1 MLQRRHFSYLGARTF
16 GASRWLLARER
27 RWLLLLAAALA
38 ALGTFG
44 ELSEDLIEDDELLAF
59 DTALLRAVAEHRQ
72 AWLTIHAIDLTAL
85 GSVTVLTLAGLVAGV
100 PLLRIRDHHGALQLL
115 LAMLGVALWTY
126 LTKNLF
132 SRERPELVYRLLE
145 VQGYSFPS
153 GHSSG
158 SATLYV
164 TLALVL
170 RRHVRSLGSRTLLF
184 AGCGGLALAIG
195 LSRVYLGVHYPS
207 DVASGL
213 AFGSGWALL
222 LAAAFEWR
230 LHARAESSSQRAS
243 YRRRERDLQRVSG
256 ACASGNIEPR
266 TNEQGAAGVGSAV
279 LPSRLNEL
287 DDLERE

>member
-1 MLQRRHFSYLGARTF
+1 MLGRRHFSVLGARTF

-27 RWLLLLAAALA
+27 RWLLFLAAGLV

-44 ELSEDLIEDDELLAF
+44 ELSEDLVEDDELLAM
-59 DTALLRAVAEHRQ
+59 DTKLLRAVAEHRVPR
-72 AWLTIHAIDLTAL
+72 LTIHAIDLTAL
-85 GSVTVLTLAGLVAGV
+85 GSVTLLTLVAFVVGV
-100 PLLRIRDHHGALQLL
+100 PLLRMRDQRGALQLVV
-115 LAMLGVALWTY
+115 AMLGVATWTY

-158 SATLYV
+158 SAAMYV

-170 RRHVRSLGSRTLLF
+170 RRHVRTLLSRSLLF
-184 AGCGGLALAIG
+184 VGCGGLALAIG

-222 LAAAFEWR
+222 LAAAFELWPR
-230 LHARAESSSQRAS
+230 ARHLRSREAPHKTATAS
-243 YRRRERDLQRVSG
+243 APSLAR
-256 ACASGNIEPR
+256 
-266 TNEQGAAGVGSAV
+266 GSDQ
-279 LPSRLNEL
+279 L
-287 DDLERE
+287 DDLERQ